1 MDDAGPFDW
10 REGEDKAARTLLM
23 DTRRTGG
30 GFGGG
35 WTAFASP
42 LIAQAT
48 SREVGRLAMIFD
60 RFQAI
65 RGRSVEAAATM
76 EAYGLWQRVAEGEW
90 AVSAAPVAAGDG
102 GGSAPSWSFC

>member
-1 MDDAGPFDW
+1 
-10 REGEDKAARTLLM
+10 M

-65 RGRSVEAAATM
+65 RGRSVEAAATV
-76 EAYGLWQRVAEGEW
+76 EA
-90 AVSAAPVAAGDG
+90 
-102 GGSAPSWSFC
+102 

>member
-1 MDDAGPFDW
+1 
-10 REGEDKAARTLLM
+10 M

-42 LIAQAT
+42 SIAQAT
-48 SREVGRLAMIFD
+48 SREVGRSAMIFD
-60 RFQAI
+60 RFQII
-65 RGRSVEAAATM
+65 RGRSVADEATM

-90 AVSAAPVAAGDG
+90 AVSVAPVAAGDG
-102 GGSAPSWSFC
+102 GRLAPSWLFRLAFGV